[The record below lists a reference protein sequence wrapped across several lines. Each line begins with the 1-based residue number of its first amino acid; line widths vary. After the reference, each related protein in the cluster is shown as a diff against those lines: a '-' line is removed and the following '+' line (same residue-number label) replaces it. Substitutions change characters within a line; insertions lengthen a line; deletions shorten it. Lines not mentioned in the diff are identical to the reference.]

1 MATWNS
7 DNIILTK
14 LGEQVLSKVQS
25 GVGKLTVSRIVSGAG
40 HVSPAQLYSQTQITD
55 IKQEMSVVKYTT
67 NEQQSVISANLTNTG
82 LEEAYDLYQIGIY
95 VTHPDFTDEVLYLIA
110 QCDSPDHIPL
120 PGDNPVTL
128 SYDLVMA
135 HFGTKE
141 VTINVSEAGHVD
153 VTTFNEFIEKTNTA
167 LNRKA
172 DLSDIPTTLPA
183 NGGNADTV
191 GGKHAYEF
199 SQIVDYGDSP
209 TSTNTVPPSGAITI
223 YRCSNWTNYPDGASD
238 GKGILIV
245 ACYEGFGF
253 VGASDMWVR
262 QLYITPH
269 NNYKIWQRVITDT
282 TVGEWTNIADGGNAD
297 TVGNKGISQILAVK
311 GYFSGNMDNLKEQGS
326 YIANEATNM
335 PISGGWGTVLVFAG
349 GTGSVVQVFTAY
361 VTSTSDLCKTYI
373 RHFTGELWSTWVNI
387 ADSGNADTLD
397 GKHASDFSQI
407 ISFGDTPTD
416 TKTAIGIQG
425 KTTTYWCSKWTDY
438 PATLQDG
445 QGMIIAVNY
454 KISSNGDTWCR
465 QIYITPHNSKIY
477 QRLIN
482 RTTVGEWVNIAD
494 GGNAASVE
502 GKSLSDLMV
511 WGMSYDERTKIT
523 SGDLNNYTA
532 VGSYVVTTA
541 DVAATITNSPWTR
554 TGYFL
559 DVYYRTSGYC
569 VQVAMTWDGYIK
581 IRALNANTWYDWR
594 DIVHSNYIASS
605 TTPGIVTTGTQQF
618 AGYKIFP
625 TQIAI
630 KTAGTVG
637 TQPTSDINS
646 RMFFTNTAL
655 NAQFGEVRNC
665 IRDSSFTTGEVF
677 TSIYAFS
684 NDHTGSNTIKV
695 VATNN
700 NSGNYVSIGAPTVAS
715 SVSCLRNLS
724 SGTASANTTNCP
736 SGSWYG
742 KHS

>member
-120 PGDNPVTL
+120 PGDSPVTL

-191 GGKHAYEF
+191 DGHHAYEF

-209 TSTNTVPPSGAITI
+209 TST
-223 YRCSNWTNYPDGASD
+223 
-238 GKGILIV
+238 
-245 ACYEGFGF
+245 
-253 VGASDMWVR
+253 
-262 QLYITPH
+262 
-269 NNYKIWQRVITDT
+269 
-282 TVGEWTNIADGGNAD
+282 
-297 TVGNKGISQILAVK
+297 
-311 GYFSGNMDNLKEQGS
+311 
-326 YIANEATNM
+326 
-335 PISGGWGTVLVFAG
+335 
-349 GTGSVVQVFTAY
+349 
-361 VTSTSDLCKTYI
+361 
-373 RHFTGELWSTWVNI
+373 
-387 ADSGNADTLD
+387 
-397 GKHASDFSQI
+397 
-407 ISFGDTPTD
+407 
-416 TKTAIGIQG
+416 KTAIGIPF
-425 KTTTYWCSKWTDY
+425 KTTTYWCSHWTDY
-438 PATLQDG
+438 PATAPDG

-454 KISSNGDTWCR
+454 KGSGTTGTDSIWCR
-465 QIYITPHNSKIY
+465 QIFISPHDSKIY

-482 RTTVGEWVNIAD
+482 QTTVGEW
-494 GGNAASVE
+494 ASI
-502 GKSLSDLMV
+502 SDL
-511 WGMSYDERTKIT
+511 GYHFADRTRIT
-523 SGDLNNYTA
+523 SGDLNTITTQ
-532 VGSYVVTTA
+532 GQFVVTS
-541 DVAATITNSPWTR
+541 ATTTDTLANQPWT
-554 TGYFL
+554 TSGYYL
-559 DVYYRTSGYC
+559 DVYRRNTDAIT
-569 VQVAMTWDGYIK
+569 QIALRWDGK
-581 IRALNANTWYDWR
+581 IALRYLSGTTWSNWVVLIDSN
-594 DIVHSNYIASS
+594 IVASS
-605 TTPGIVTTGTQQF
+605 TSFGIVSTGTQQF

-646 RMFFTNTAL
+646 RMFFTNTAV

-677 TSIYAFS
+677 TSIHAFS

-736 SGSWYG
+736 SGAWYG

>member
-110 QCDSPDHIPL
+110 QCDSPDHIPM
-120 PGDNPVTL
+120 PGDSPVTL

-245 ACYEGFGF
+245 VCYEGFGF

-335 PISGGWGTVLVFAG
+335 PISGGWGTVLVFVG
-349 GTGSVVQVFTAY
+349 GTGSVVQIFTAY
-361 VTSTSDLCKTYI
+361 VTSASDLCKTYI
-373 RHFTGELWSTWVNI
+373 RHFTGNLWSTWVNI
-387 ADSGNADTLD
+387 ADNGNADTVD
-397 GKHASDFSQI
+397 GKHANDFMQNLGTLTTGSLLDYVLTLTV
-407 ISFGDTPTD
+407 SGCLLVTGKVTDTPVS
-416 TKTAIGIQG
+416 G
-425 KTTTYWCSKWTDY
+425 
-438 PATLQDG
+438 
-445 QGMIIAVNY
+445 VNFFVDVRRH
-454 KISSNGDTWCR
+454 INGD
-465 QIYITPHNSKIY
+465 YSITATRFNAGGVY
-477 QRLIN
+477 TN
-482 RTTVGEWVNIAD
+482 RYNAGMAKWYGWANVAD
-494 GGNAASVE
+494 GGNAATLE
-502 GKSLSDLMV
+502 THPASDFV
-511 WGMSYDERTKIT
+511 
-523 SGDLNNYTA
+523 LNSDY
-532 VGSYVVTTA
+532 
-541 DVAATITNSPWTR
+541 
-554 TGYFL
+554 
-559 DVYYRTSGYC
+559 
-569 VQVAMTWDGYIK
+569 
-581 IRALNANTWYDWR
+581 
-594 DIVHSNYIASS
+594 ASS
-605 TTPGIVTTGTQQF
+605 TSSGIVSTGEQHFRGRKFFDDSIFISNPDFLVGSTLPSADTTRLLIF
-618 AGYKIFP
+618 ASSDNSTGNASAYMQNVARAAGNNELIMALRSLTSKKTLNALCAKINADGSNHYTYVTNP
-625 TQIAI
+625 TQS
-630 KTAGTVG
+630 
-637 TQPTSDINS
+637 TQ
-646 RMFFTNTAL
+646 
-655 NAQFGEVRNC
+655 
-665 IRDSSFTTGEVF
+665 
-677 TSIYAFS
+677 
-684 NDHTGSNTIKV
+684 
-695 VATNN
+695 VA
-700 NSGNYVSIGAPTVAS
+700 
-715 SVSCLRNLS
+715 LRNIS
-724 SGTASANTTNCP
+724 SGTSAATTTNCP